1 MLKKIKHYL
10 IIIVGQLISATAFS
24 QILLPNDLIGGG
36 FGGIATVV
44 NKLTGAN
51 IQLVLVALCLP
62 VIIWS
67 YFKYNKKLV
76 FYAGFC
82 FAIFTIF
89 IGVVGNFIP
98 EFSTDPIIAAIVAG
112 VFFGVSAG
120 LIIKEGAANGPEAI
134 VGMYLKE
141 KKGITIGTYF
151 TILNF
156 CIISSSL
163 IYGDITCIVYSLI
176 CIYIAGKVTDYII
189 LGTRREYCVNII
201 SDNFLEIT
209 EYIHKDLKRGVT
221 FIPCVGTYKIRK
233 KMMIKT
239 VVTNPELVALRNY
252 IASLNDSSF
261 VYVTESIE
269 VIGGGFSD

>member
-1 MLKKIKHYL
+1 MLKKVRHYM
-10 IIIVGQLISATAFS
+10 IIVLGQLLSSIAFS
-24 QILLPNDLIGGG
+24 QILLPNNLIGGG
-36 FGGIATVV
+36 FGGVATVV
-44 NKLTGAN
+44 NKLTGIN
-51 IQLVLVALCLP
+51 IQLILITLCLP

-82 FAIFTIF
+82 FGIFTFF
-89 IGVVGNFIP
+89 IGIVGNFVP
-98 EFSTDPIIAAIVAG
+98 EFKTDPIIAAIVAG
-112 VFFGVSAG
+112 VFFGISGG

-141 KKGITIGTYF
+141 TRGITIGTYF

-163 IYGDITCIVYSLI
+163 IYGDLTSIVYSLI
-176 CIYIAGKVTDYII
+176 CIFICGKVTDYII
-189 LGTRREYCVNII
+189 LGTKREYSVNII
-201 SDNFLEIT
+201 SDNFLDIT
-209 EYIHKDLKRGVT
+209 EFIHKDLKRGVT
-221 FIPCVGTYKIRK
+221 YFPCVGTYKVSKR
-233 KMMIKT
+233 MMIKT
-239 VVTNPELVALRNY
+239 VVTNPELITLRNY
-252 IASLNDSSF
+252 IESLDDNSF